1 MKNRVTRLLLAAL
14 VIGAVPGFARAQD
27 GDKLQAE
34 VKALSARVDEII
46 DKSLRE
52 AGVKAAPQAEPY
64 QFYRRLNL
72 DLGGRIPDLI
82 DIRDY
87 IDDPTTDK
95 RWIWAEKLMQSDK
108 FVNHFANVL
117 RAHMIT
123 TDNNFQVIGQLPS
136 FEAWLKQRLQA
147 NLGYD
152 AMVRELL
159 TGQPFGQPQPF
170 GGQPGMVQGS
180 TAAFFFANEN
190 KAENLAGTTA
200 RVFLGVKLECAQC
213 HAHPFAKWTR
223 EQFWEFAAFFNGINP
238 QQFRQPGRVVPAN
251 LGRREILIPG
261 TKTVVKAKYLDGK
274 LPAWKDSDDS
284 RTILANWI
292 VSPENPYFAKA
303 TVDMVWQYFFGVS
316 LLEPIIEPHE
326 DSPITH
332 PELLELLARELIDHK
347 FDLKFLI
354 RTVVQTRAYHRS
366 SASAGKITPEEL
378 LLFARMPVRGM
389 SPEQIFDS
397 LAEATQ
403 YKQQPNQFQ
412 QRAMFPGQPTTP
424 RGEFITKFTNQD
436 KRNESQTSILQALF
450 MMNGKFLA
458 ERTRIDPTMTT
469 EKLAGLSDTEQQRI
483 NASLHGI
490 ALQSTPTAQKL
501 ESMYLLVL
509 SRPPRPEESQRLV
522 RYIESGGPARD
533 QRQAIADVYWALLN
547 SGEFLLN
554 H

>member
-1 MKNRVTRLLLAAL
+1 MKNRVRILAAM
-14 VIGAVPGFARAQD
+14 VIGVVPGLVRAQGD
-27 GDKLQAE
+27 SDKLQAE

-52 AGVKAAPQAEPY
+52 AGVKEAPPAEPY

-72 DLGGRIPDLI
+72 DLGGRIPELL

-87 IDDPTTDK
+87 LDDPRSDK
-95 RWIWAEKLMQSDK
+95 RWIWAEKLIQSEG

-117 RAHMIT
+117 RAQMIT
-123 TDNNFQVIGQLPS
+123 TDNNFQVIGQIPS
-136 FEAWLKQRLQA
+136 FEVWLRKKLQDNVA
-147 NLGYD
+147 YD
-152 AMVRELL
+152 SMVRELL
-159 TGQPFGQPQPF
+159 TGQPFNNPQQF
-170 GGQPGMVQGS
+170 GGQPGNIQGS

-223 EQFWEFAAFFNGINP
+223 EQFWELAAFFNNINP
-238 QQFRQPGRVVPAN
+238 QFRQPGQAVRAN
-251 LGRREILIPG
+251 LGRREIQIPG
-261 TKTVVKAKYLDGK
+261 TKTVVKAKFLNGQA
-274 LPAWKDSDDS
+274 PAWKDSDDN
-284 RTILANWI
+284 RTVLANW
-292 VSPENPYFAKA
+292 VASPENPYFAKA

-316 LLEPIIEPHE
+316 LLEPIIEPH
-326 DSPITH
+326 DDNPITH

-354 RTVVQTRAYHRS
+354 RTVVQTRAYQRTS
-366 SASAGKITPEEL
+366 TSAAKITPEEL

-397 LAEATQ
+397 LAEATE
-403 YKQQPNQFQ
+403 YRQPAMSFQ
-412 QRAMFPGQPTTP
+412 QRAVFPGQPTTP
-424 RGEFITKFTNQD
+424 RAEFIGKFTSQD
-436 KRNESQTSILQALF
+436 KRNETHTSILQALF
-450 MMNGKFLA
+450 MMNGKFLS
-458 ERTRIDPTMTT
+458 ERTKFNPSMTT
-469 EKLAGLSDTEQQRI
+469 EKLAALSDTEKTQL
-483 NASLHGI
+483 NVSLHNI
-490 ALQSTPTAQKL
+490 ALQSTPITQKL
-501 ESMYLLVL
+501 ETLYLLVL
-509 SRPPRPEESQRLV
+509 SRPPRPEEMQRLV

-533 QRQAIADVYWALLN
+533 SRQAIADVYWALLN